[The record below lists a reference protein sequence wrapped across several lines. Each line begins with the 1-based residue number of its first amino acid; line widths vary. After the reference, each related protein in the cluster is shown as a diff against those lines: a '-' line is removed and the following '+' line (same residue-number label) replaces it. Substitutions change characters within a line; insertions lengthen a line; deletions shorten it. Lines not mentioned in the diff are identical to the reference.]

1 MGHSFRWEKTI
12 PERKPGPPERRV
24 ESNEQVFYREKD
36 EEKGSIAVKIRKEE
50 MNMVKKRLRRSL
62 IRFFAVLLV
71 MAAWQVGPVPSA
83 SAGPA
88 EDSAQMGDLWIK
100 AFLEGNVEVMGSLYA
115 RDASFYAFLSP
126 FRVEGREAIRAT
138 FAGLFKAFPMRAIV
152 KRHFYVQVYDTT
164 VVRSYYFTMTLGDAK
179 GNVKSYHGRANIVY
193 MVLEGQRV
201 IVTHHASLLP

>member
-1 MGHSFRWEKTI
+1 
-12 PERKPGPPERRV
+12 
-24 ESNEQVFYREKD
+24 
-36 EEKGSIAVKIRKEE
+36 
-50 MNMVKKRLRRSL
+50 MVKKGLRRSL
-62 IRFFAVLLV
+62 IRVFAVLLA
-71 MAAWQVGPVPSA
+71 MAVWQFGAVPSA
-83 SAGPA
+83 PAGPA

-138 FAGLFKAFPMRAIV
+138 FAGLFKAFPVRAIV

-179 GNVKSYHGRANIVY
+179 GIVKSYHGRANIVY